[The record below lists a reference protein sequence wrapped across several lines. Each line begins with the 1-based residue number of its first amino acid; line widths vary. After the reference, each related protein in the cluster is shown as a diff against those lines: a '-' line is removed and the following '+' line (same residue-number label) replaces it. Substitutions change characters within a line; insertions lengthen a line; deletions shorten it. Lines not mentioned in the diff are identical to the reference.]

1 VATHK
6 HNERGKV
13 REVSVPAGS
22 LAATAFPRTSY
33 ADAYAI
39 DLPSGGPLDVDTL
52 TRLVA
57 TSAPRWAEQ
66 LMWLRNRIV
75 SVFGLRTPDA
85 RAARTI
91 STAPLQPGDM
101 AGMFNVL
108 ARSDDE
114 ILFGGDD
121 RHLDFRGSMLLLRD
135 GARCQAILSTV
146 VHYNNWFG
154 RVYFFFIRPFH
165 KLIVSSLLRNLRR
178 RLERGQGE
186 GLSS

>member
-1 VATHK
+1 VAEQLK
-6 HNERGKV
+6 RSKSGKV
-13 REVSVPAGS
+13 RAVPVPAGS
-22 LAATAFPRTSY
+22 LVATAFAITNY

-39 DLPSGGPLDVDTL
+39 DLPDGGAFDVDTL
-52 TRLVA
+52 TRLIA

-85 RAARTI
+85 LVPTL
-91 STAPLQPGDM
+91 STAPLQPGDT
-101 AGMFNVL
+101 AGIFEVL

-121 RHLDFRGSMLLLRD
+121 RHLDFRGSMLLQRD
-135 GARCQAILSTV
+135 AARCQAILSTV
-146 VHYNNWFG
+146 VHYNNWTG

-165 KLIVSSLLRNLRR
+165 RLIVSSLLRNLGR
-178 RLERGQGE
+178 RL
-186 GLSS
+186 STDA